1 MNQGV
6 CVDEAGGFGNVRV
19 TWSMNMKA
27 PLIITLSMTN
37 NKLLVYEMLRCI
49 ILWRTRDIFSL
60 AACTLAFE
68 LALEKLF
75 V

>member
-1 MNQGV
+1 M
-6 CVDEAGGFGNVRV
+6 RV
-19 TWSMNMKA
+19 QPRHGPGWMLWECKGHLVNEYEGLA
-27 PLIITLSMTN
+27 YYN
-37 NKLLVYEMLRCI
+37 FVNDKLLVYGMLRCI
-49 ILWRTRDIFSL
+49 ILWRTRDILSL

>member
-1 MNQGV
+1 MDQGA
-6 CVDEAGGFGNVRV
+6 CAGGAGGFGNVRV

-49 ILWRTRDIFSL
+49 ILWRTRDILSL